1 MKELSA
7 TELNELAADIE
18 VELEAL
24 KRLEGEIQ
32 RVQAEVQADPAR
44 ADLFHE
50 NLAYK
55 LHNFYTGC
63 EHIFQIVASELN
75 GALPTGYDWHK
86 RLLER
91 MAQPRDDRPAV
102 ISADAAHMLNEY
114 LAFRHVVRNVYGFQL
129 ETERVDKLVARYP
142 EVWKRVE
149 ADVSKFISWL
159 RDLASRL
166 SEE

>member
-18 VELEAL
+18 AELEAL

-32 RVQAEVQADPAR
+32 RVQAEVRADPAR

-63 EHIFQIVASELN
+63 EHIFQIVATELN

-86 RLLER
+86 RLLDR
-91 MAQPRDDRPAV
+91 MAHARDERPAV
-102 ISADAAHMLNEY
+102 ISSETAQMLNEY

-129 ETERVDKLVARYP
+129 EADRVDKLVARYP
-142 EVWKRVE
+142 EVWRRVE
-149 ADVSKFISWL
+149 GDVSKFAGWL
-159 RDLASRL
+159 RDLAGRL
-166 SEE
+166 AEE